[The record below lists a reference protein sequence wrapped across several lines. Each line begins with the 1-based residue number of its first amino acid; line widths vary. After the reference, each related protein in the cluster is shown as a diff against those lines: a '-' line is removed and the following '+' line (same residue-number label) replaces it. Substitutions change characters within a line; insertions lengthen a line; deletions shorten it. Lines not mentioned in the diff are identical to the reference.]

1 MSKTLRLAPIVLAAA
16 LTGFGVPA
24 HAQYGPSGSPYQPD
38 SVDSLVEQVHTD
50 LNRGYDHWRLAN
62 GDKNRLNDAEKRLR
76 NFARD
81 WRHGKF
87 DKGDLD
93 DSISSVQHIL
103 DNNHLTGPERDALWN
118 DVEQLRHMR
127 EAYDR
132 HEIGR
137 W

>member
-1 MSKTLRLAPIVLAAA
+1 MRKILHVFLLTAGMAVFSGLAL
-16 LTGFGVPA
+16 
-24 HAQYGPSGSPYQPD
+24 AQYGPPGGPYQPD
-38 SVDSLVEQVHTD
+38 SVSSLVDKVHVD
-50 LNRGYDHWRLAN
+50 LNNGYTHWHLSN
-62 GDKNRLNDAEKRLR
+62 GDRDRLNNAERKLR
-76 NFARD
+76 GFASD

-93 DSISSVQHIL
+93 DSIAAIQHVL
-103 DNNHLTGPERDALWN
+103 DNNHLAGHERDALWN
-118 DVEQLRHMR
+118 DTEQLRRMR